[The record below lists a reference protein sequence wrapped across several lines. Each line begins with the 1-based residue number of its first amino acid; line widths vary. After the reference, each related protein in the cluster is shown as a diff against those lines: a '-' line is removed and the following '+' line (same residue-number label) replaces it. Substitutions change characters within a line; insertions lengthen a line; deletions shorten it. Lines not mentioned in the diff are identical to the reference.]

1 MVQEARS
8 AVQLK
13 LTTACSAAPKQSLCS
28 SSVKVLSSDTES
40 GTVAGPQEA
49 KICMA
54 AQAAALTA
62 DAFPLD
68 WFCSLKLLK
77 EVYRGTPP

>member
-1 MVQEARS
+1 MQEV

-13 LTTACSAAPKQSLCS
+13 LTTACSAGPKKRIPDSLCS
-28 SSVKVLSSDTES
+28 SCVKVLSADTNS

-54 AQAAALTA
+54 AQTAASTA
-62 DAFPLD
+62 DAFALKFTCSSRPLD
-68 WFCSLKLLK
+68 
-77 EVYRGTPP
+77 